1 MRITRTLA
9 LALLAAGLVC
19 VCNPRALAKPELT
32 HTRLFENHDKSF
44 YRIPALAVSTKGTLL
59 AVCNDRVGT
68 PLDSCPY
75 IRLLLRR
82 STDNG
87 KTWGPVQ
94 TMRDR
99 EGWRAQAGAGI
110 VDPTTGEIMFFYTW
124 DPGTEEARKAHK
136 EANPGYDASVIHHTE
151 WIARSRDDG
160 KTWKHEPRKIDLKKI
175 RGCSTV
181 GSDTGIVIRSGEKK
195 GRLLM
200 AARGSLDPKAS
211 YELCHEN
218 GLLVPWIKGNVGH
231 NCTVYSDDHGKTWT
245 AGGAVQP
252 GTGEGCL
259 AELSDGRIYFNSR
272 TAGGWR
278 PEATSKDCGENFSYF
293 AVSRLVDCNAGTAAS
308 ILSVPKE
315 AHGRAFVLFTNP
327 THNEFG
333 WSMFRDRK
341 KFTASVSFDDAGTW
355 PLKKVIFPGPSG
367 YSASA
372 MSKKGDFFVLYEKGK
387 VFYRDTGVSIVKF
400 NLEWLLDG
408 KDIKDFK

>member
-1 MRITRTLA
+1 VLSSH
-9 LALLAAGLVC
+9 
-19 VCNPRALAKPELT
+19 ALAKPELV
-32 HTRLFENHDKSF
+32 HTRLWKNHDKTV

-59 AVCNDRVGT
+59 AVCNARVGSGR
-68 PLDSCPY
+68 DDCPY

-94 TMRDR
+94 VIQDR
-99 EGWRAQAGAGI
+99 KDWRAQAGAGI

-124 DPGTEEARKAHK
+124 DPGTDEARKAHK
-136 EANPGYDASVIHHTE
+136 EANPEYDPDGSRHTE

-175 RGCSTV
+175 HWCSTV

-200 AARGSLDPKAS
+200 AARAGLGQRVS
-211 YELCHEN
+211 YEFCRKSRLR
-218 GLLVPWIKGNVGH
+218 VPWTKGRNPVGH
-231 NCTVYSDDHGKTWT
+231 NCAIYSDDHGKTWT

-252 GTGEGCL
+252 ETGEGCV

-272 TAGGWR
+272 ATGGWR
-278 PEATSKDCGENFSYF
+278 LEATSKDCGENFSYF
-293 AVSRLVDCNAGTAAS
+293 AVSSLTDCNAGTAAS

-315 AHGRAFVLFTNP
+315 VHGRAFVLFTNP

-341 KFTASVSFDDAGTW
+341 KFTASVSFDDTKTW

-367 YSASA
+367 YSASV

-387 VFYRDTGVSIVKF
+387 SFYRDTGVSIVKF

-408 KDIKDFK
+408 KALKDFK